1 MPNRMMQVLSNIG
14 QRALE
19 KSRGYYFRPSMT
31 FRGGAE
37 MLSEA
42 EYAEMLQEIDKFSAQ
57 FTKPIAK
64 TKPVFLK
71 ARRSSLVRFQR

>member
-1 MPNRMMQVLSNIG
+1 MMQALSNIG
-14 QRALE
+14 LRALE
-19 KSRGYYFRPSMT
+19 KSRGYYFPPTMT
-31 FRGGAE
+31 YMGGAE

-57 FTKPIAK
+57 FSKPTAN

-71 ARRSSLVRFQR
+71 TRRSSLGSLVRLQR